1 MYVLLVFSSQRF
13 LKYFLV
19 VCTQS
24 LFVVSF
30 AYEFRVLAVKNF
42 KSLLLLLLDTS
53 DTKTAHNKRS
63 AYLEEEEED
72 KEEDKTGVSI
82 ARSSYFCCLI
92 FAFLVGFSSISLTL
106 YRSDLPPAR
115 SVRILFISSLC

>member
-1 MYVLLVFSSQRF
+1 M
-13 LKYFLV
+13 
-19 VCTQS
+19 
-24 LFVVSF
+24 SF

-42 KSLLLLLLDTS
+42 KSLLLLLEKS
-53 DTKTAHNKRS
+53 DTKTAHKRS

-106 YRSDLPPAR
+106 YRSDLPRAR
-115 SVRILFISSLC
+115 RVRLLFISSLC

>member
-1 MYVLLVFSSQRF
+1 MYSKSV
-13 LKYFLV
+13 
-19 VCTQS
+19 
-24 LFVVSF
+24 VVSF
-30 AYEFRVLAVKNF
+30 SYEFRVFALKNF

-72 KEEDKTGVSI
+72 KKEEDKTGVSI
-82 ARSSYFCCLI
+82 FALFLLLFLI

-115 SVRILFISSLC
+115 RVRILFISSLC

>member
-1 MYVLLVFSSQRF
+1 M
-13 LKYFLV
+13 
-19 VCTQS
+19 
-24 LFVVSF
+24 SF
-30 AYEFRVLAVKNF
+30 AYEFRVFAVKNF
-42 KSLLLLLLDTS
+42 KSLLLLLEKS
-53 DTKTAHNKRS
+53 DTKTAHKRS

-82 ARSSYFCCLI
+82 ALFFYFCLI